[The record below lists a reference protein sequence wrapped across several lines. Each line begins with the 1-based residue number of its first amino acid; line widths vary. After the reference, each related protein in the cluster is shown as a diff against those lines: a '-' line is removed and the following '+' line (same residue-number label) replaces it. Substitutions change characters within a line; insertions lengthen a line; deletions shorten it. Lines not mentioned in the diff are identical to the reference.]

1 MSDTRPRR
9 SVLYAPGDKARALE
23 KMRQLD
29 VDAVIIDLEDSVAP
43 EMKALARERACA
55 AVAAGGFGFRE
66 VAIRL
71 NARSTA
77 HFADDLAAV
86 GAAGPDVIVLSKVE
100 TPEDVIDAE
109 RRLDANGAGTGLRLW
124 AMIETPLGLLN
135 LRDIAERSRAGSR
148 LRLAGIVLGTNDI
161 AKDTGVQPGEDRA
174 PLVPWLLQ
182 AVLVARAYGL
192 LVFDGVY
199 NAFSDLPGFER
210 ECAQGRQLGFD
221 GKTLI
226 HPSQIEAANR
236 VFAPDADAVR
246 QAQAIIAA
254 FAQPENRDKGA
265 INLEGQM
272 VERLHAETA
281 ARLIETEAAIRQRTA
296 DAAGS
301 PPTDGPGR

>member
-29 VDAVIIDLEDSVAP
+29 VDAVIIDLEDSIAP
-43 EMKALARERACA
+43 DMKEEARERACS

-71 NARSTA
+71 NARSTPQ
-77 HFADDLAAV
+77 FADDLAAV
-86 GAAGPDVIVLSKVE
+86 TAAGPDVIVLSKVE
-100 TPEDVIDAE
+100 TPEDVSEAE
-109 RRLDANGAGTGLRLW
+109 RRLDANGAGSGPRLW

-135 LRDIAERSRAGSR
+135 LRDIAERSRAGAQP
-148 LRLAGIVLGTNDI
+148 RLAGIVLGTNDI
-161 AKDTGVQPGEDRA
+161 AKDTGVQPGADRA

-210 ECAQGRQLGFD
+210 ECLQGRQLGFD

-226 HPSQIEAANR
+226 HPAQIEIANR
-236 VFAPDADAVR
+236 VFAPSAGDVSEAE
-246 QAQAIIAA
+246 AILAA
-254 FAQPENRDKGA
+254 FARPENRDKGA
-265 INLEGQM
+265 INIAGRM

-281 ARLIETEAAIRQRTA
+281 ARLVATDVAIRRRSA
-296 DAAGS
+296 EAGA
-301 PPTDGPGR
+301 P